1 MTLATDLYLRLS
13 SEESLV
19 TGMPSLL
26 GGLVGSLS
34 TVVAGLIEESPSL
47 AKFFPA
53 VDEIKSWDLTEG
65 PVVANIGGYELGID
79 VVGVLNKP
87 IVIEGEEENKLH
99 LIVDFSLVRP
109 GTDLPFVSTIGI
121 SQVGGLW
128 EEFVPSI
135 ENVYNYETIDNLNL
149 WFESFLRGG
158 LLEHS
163 FAPGAFEYEGDVLV
177 DDFADDIIVE
187 AIND

>member
-13 SEESLV
+13 SEESLI
-19 TGMPSLL
+19 TGMPGLL
-26 GGLVGSLS
+26 GDLVGALGN
-34 TVVAGLIEESPSL
+34 VVAGLIDESPSL

-53 VDEIKSWDLTEG
+53 VDEIKNWNLLEG
-65 PVVANIGGYELGID
+65 PAVAGIGGYELGID

-87 IVIEGEEENKLH
+87 IVIEGEEENKLY
-99 LIVDFSLVRP
+99 LIVDFSIVRP
-109 GTDLPFVSTIGI
+109 GTDVPFVSTIGI

-135 ENVYNYETIDNLNL
+135 ESIYNYETIDNLNL
-149 WFESFLRGG
+149 WFEGFLRGG

-177 DDFADDIIVE
+177 EDFADEIIVDS
-187 AIND
+187 AN